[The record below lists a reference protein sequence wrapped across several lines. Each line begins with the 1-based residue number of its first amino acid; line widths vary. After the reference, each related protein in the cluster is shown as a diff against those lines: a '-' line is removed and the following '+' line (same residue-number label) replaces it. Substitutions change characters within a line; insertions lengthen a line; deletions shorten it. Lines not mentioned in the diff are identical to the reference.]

1 MKLPLAARLRIAAL
15 AVFLTSL
22 VSGAILYALGEEPG
36 EDMGFENTNAYRHQ
50 LQRLGGK
57 ALVLYDRFD
66 RWFESLWQGKTLGL
80 TIMVLGL
87 LVSLALVLF
96 SRLVS
101 PPRGRVKIRT
111 GAARARAA
119 ARAAARCRSAW

>member
-66 RWFESLWQGKTLGL
+66 RWFDSLWQGKTLGL
-80 TIMVLGL
+80 TILFLGA

-101 PPRGRVKIRT
+101 PPEDE
-111 GAARARAA
+111 
-119 ARAAARCRSAW
+119 

>member
-101 PPRGRVKIRT
+101 PPEDE
-111 GAARARAA
+111 
-119 ARAAARCRSAW
+119 